1 MDFERKAT
9 IYHGYNISQLE
20 GYFKKKKKK
29 KKRKKKKEKEID
41 NEIKKEEPKGDK
53 YIVGPYL
60 RQRVENL

>member
-20 GYFKKKKKK
+20 GYF
-29 KKRKKKKEKEID
+29 KKKEKEID

>member
-1 MDFERKAT
+1 MDFEGNAT
-9 IYHGYNISQLE
+9 MYSSQI
-20 GYFKKKKKK
+20 GTSKSD
-29 KKRKKKKEKEID
+29 D

>member
-1 MDFERKAT
+1 MAT
-9 IYHGYNISQLE
+9 IYHSQ
-20 GYFKKKKKK
+20 KATSKKKKK